1 MERKGGESVTLPAR
15 IVALLKRVESKRLLL
30 AIRIPGLNETFNSM
44 VIDVKP
50 EDNVFVID
58 ALQSPQA
65 HARLKQVKK
74 FHAETR
80 LDGVDMSF
88 SGVVANFNE
97 DSRLPSYEISLPESI
112 YYGQRREAHRVAL
125 SGQVLLVAMTMADG
139 KQFQTEVVDL
149 SATGMRFKLPPGA
162 AAVLGPGSIV
172 PVCSFTLPTGEEIAA
187 PLEIRSLQES
197 KNKKSGSAGGRFVE
211 PEQRL
216 LRTLERFITALD
228 REQRKNKKTD

>member
-74 FHAETR
+74 FHAET
-80 LDGVDMSF
+80 
-88 SGVVANFNE
+88 
-97 DSRLPSYEISLPESI
+97 EIKNQVKMLVEALKT
-112 YYGQRREAHRVAL
+112 RE
-125 SGQVLLVAMTMADG
+125 
-139 KQFQTEVVDL
+139 
-149 SATGMRFKLPPGA
+149 
-162 AAVLGPGSIV
+162 
-172 PVCSFTLPTGEEIAA
+172 
-187 PLEIRSLQES
+187 
-197 KNKKSGSAGGRFVE
+197 
-211 PEQRL
+211 
-216 LRTLERFITALD
+216 
-228 REQRKNKKTD
+228 